1 MTAVMASSP
10 RATREARIA
19 FRLSR
24 REVLDS
30 VRPPD
35 CSVIL
40 NEAVFH
46 EMIGGPAVMAEQ
58 LRYLLSVGER
68 SMMTVQV
75 LPLGTSAWHA
85 AHAGPFLLLEFADQ
99 NPIVHLEHCRTT
111 AFVRNVRDIRDYQE
125 ALADIRGRAM
135 SSAESR
141 GFIRSRVEAIEGELR

>member
-68 SMMTVQV
+68 SMTVQV

-99 NPIVHLEHCRTT
+99 NPHR
-111 AFVRNVRDIRDYQE
+111 ASG
-125 ALADIRGRAM
+125 ALSNHG
-135 SSAESR
+135 
-141 GFIRSRVEAIEGELR
+141 LRP